1 MKLLFSALE
10 GGGKPK
16 QRGFAK
22 GFEGYPSKLSDA
34 ILDVAEPLLVHLR
47 PMTALQAERVAT
59 LAALAWNAELAAR
72 LSDDERAVVEHALAE
87 ASDEIKALIALARER
102 KRTRHHDDDRLV
114 LGVEVSGAPP
124 EFRFRAAGTSL
135 RESQLDPQEVV
146 PMAAIEPP
154 PISVPLIP
162 SVAGPLAKPAPP
174 PRPAGRSPSKP
185 PPLPKKK

>member
-59 LAALAWNAELAAR
+59 LAALAWNAELAGR
-72 LSDDERAVVEHALAE
+72 LSDDERAVVEHALGE

-102 KRTRHHDDDRLV
+102 KRTRHGDDDRLV

-135 RESQLDPQEVV
+135 RESQLDPREVV
-146 PMAAIEPP
+146 PMVAIEPP
-154 PISVPLIP
+154 PISVPLVP
-162 SVAGPLAKPAPP
+162 SGNTPLAKPAAP
-174 PRPAGRSPSKP
+174 PRPAARSPSKP